1 MNLLGRFIRIRI
13 IIRSLIFEKTLIKL
27 SNKERKM
34 KKNLTIQI
42 SGEIDKIIREHEII
56 DLSVT
61 TGDNLPCRPV

>member
-1 MNLLGRFIRIRI
+1 M
-13 IIRSLIFEKTLIKL
+13 IKL

>member
-1 MNLLGRFIRIRI
+1 MLGRFIRIRI